1 MSRLN
6 LMAAD
11 TGGVEVAG
19 CAPLALTAN
28 VEASATPDATR
39 HKPVRAVFPL
49 AIGLSPLRSKM
60 RIASEQA
67 GVVGAFT
74 RTLAYRKSAPACA
87 HASGPLVKIGRE
99 GYTRD
104 AREPSNTMDGGRRF
118 EQYRNGGTRLVA
130 V

>member
-1 MSRLN
+1 
-6 LMAAD
+6 MAAD

-74 RTLAYRKSAPACA
+74 RNPAYRKSAPACA
-87 HASGPLVKIGRE
+87 SGPLVEIGRD
-99 GYTRD
+99 GIHAMRVNRLTLWMAAD
-104 AREPSNTMDGGRRF
+104 DSNNTAMGVHGWLPSKER
-118 EQYRNGGTRLVA
+118 
-130 V
+130 